1 MNSLIEENTA
11 LKKENEML
19 EGYCNEWS
27 GSNHIYEQ
35 QQQKLEEE
43 IKKLKK
49 ENEKLKEEL
58 KEIKGEDNPHMMMVV
73 NKMNEEFETSQKN
86 VEFWKKKYNK
96 LMETVQEYVIEQDL
110 EYFVKRMDD
119 WKIFDTK
126 EELKEV
132 LNELFGNECD
142 NIKVYS
148 RYEMIDREFDEEEF
162 DRLCEYNDWGKAL
175 GSGGWFPLE
184 IVNGE
189 LQRERVYIQFYE

>member
-1 MNSLIEENTA
+1 MNSLIEENIA
-11 LKKENEML
+11 
-19 EGYCNEWS
+19 
-27 GSNHIYEQ
+27 
-35 QQQKLEEE
+35 
-43 IKKLKK
+43 LKK

-96 LMETVQEYVIEQDL
+96 LMETVQEYVIEEDL

-119 WKIFDTK
+119 WKIFNTK
-126 EELKEV
+126 EECIEV

-162 DRLCEYNDWGKAL
+162 DRMCDNDNNNIGWKVWGKQ
-175 GSGGWFPLE
+175 SGGWFPLE
-184 IVNGE
+184 IINPE
-189 LQRERVYIQFYE
+189 LQREKVYIQFF

>member
-1 MNSLIEENTA
+1 MNSLIEENTT
-11 LKKENEML
+11 LKEEND
-19 EGYCNEWS
+19 
-27 GSNHIYEQ
+27 
-35 QQQKLEEE
+35 
-43 IKKLKK
+43 
-49 ENEKLKEEL
+49 KLKEEL

-132 LNELFGNECD
+132 LNELFGNECP

-162 DRLCEYNDWGKAL
+162 DKMCEYRFTNWKVWGQQ
-175 GSGGWFPLE
+175 SGGWFPLE

-189 LQRERVYIQFYE
+189 LQRETVYIQFYE